1 MRAKNM
7 TARKLDGQFVVPGQ
21 KLGVVEEF
29 DPGRGTVEVDGVV
42 YSSQTGLATLDT
54 RRHVVSVK
62 TAAGPPIIPDE
73 GSTIIGAVE
82 KIQEKMAIINII
94 MIDGH
99 KVGLPFTGMLH
110 ISNSSSRFERVM
122 GDVCKPTDI
131 IRAKVI
137 DTSQR
142 IPKLTT
148 IGRELGVIKAYC
160 SKCGGELV
168 LSGRILRCTIC
179 RNVERR
185 RLAEDFT
192 SEAVNQVES

>member
-1 MRAKNM
+1 M

>member
-1 MRAKNM
+1 M

-42 YSSQTGLATLDT
+42 YSSQTGLATLDP

>member
-1 MRAKNM
+1 MRTKNM

-99 KVGLPFTGMLH
+99 KVGLPFT
-110 ISNSSSRFERVM
+110 
-122 GDVCKPTDI
+122 
-131 IRAKVI
+131 
-137 DTSQR
+137 
-142 IPKLTT
+142 
-148 IGRELGVIKAYC
+148 
-160 SKCGGELV
+160 
-168 LSGRILRCTIC
+168 
-179 RNVERR
+179 
-185 RLAEDFT
+185 
-192 SEAVNQVES
+192 